1 MITIITYVLLCISG
15 IVTIIN
21 LGFLIWMLVDVVT
34 GLWYKP
40 KPPRNTSLILEV
52 WVLDEKADGN
62 RLRRLGDKIGEK
74 KEPVDKG

>member
-1 MITIITYVLLCISG
+1 
-15 IVTIIN
+15 
-21 LGFLIWMLVDVVT
+21 MLVDVVT

>member
-40 KPPRNTSLILEV
+40 KPPRGTSFKIEIR
-52 WVLDEKADGN
+52 G
-62 RLRRLGDKIGEK
+62 LGENITKDDKE
-74 KEPVDKG
+74 